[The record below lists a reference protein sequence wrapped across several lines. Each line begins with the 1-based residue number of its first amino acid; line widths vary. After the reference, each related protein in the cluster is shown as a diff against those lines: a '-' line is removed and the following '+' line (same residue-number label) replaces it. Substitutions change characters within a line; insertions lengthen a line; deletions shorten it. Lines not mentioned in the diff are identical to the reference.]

1 MWYINFMI
9 YVICGPTGSG
19 KTKASLEIAS
29 FLHAPIINA
38 DAFQIYQ
45 NMDIGT
51 AKIAKDHP
59 LYSNHYL
66 LDIVTPENT
75 FSVKQYQDVFRKTI
89 DELKKKYSDIV
100 VIGGTGL
107 YIKASLFDFD
117 FENNSKEESDDL
129 ETKTNE
135 ELWNILTNLD
145 PKSLDNLHQNNR
157 KRVIRAIRIAKYH
170 TLNKSTNIEMQSHE
184 IIYQDVRI
192 LFINPPREELYN
204 RINLRVEEMFA
215 NGLVDE
221 VKELLKKYQLSLT
234 ASQAIGYK
242 EIIAYLKNELTLVEA
257 KELIKKRTRNYAKR
271 QVTYFKHQFQT
282 EEFLNGRDLIEAVTK
297 HGK

>member
-1 MWYINFMI
+1 MI

-19 KTKASLEIAS
+19 KTKASLEVAS

-59 LYSNHYL
+59 LYSEHYL
-66 LDIVTPENT
+66 LDIVSPEKT
-75 FSVKQYQDVFRKTI
+75 FSVKQYQDIFRKTV
-89 DELKKKYSDIV
+89 DELKNRYTDIV

-117 FENNSKEESDDL
+117 FENNTNEENDDL
-129 ETKTNE
+129 DTKSNE
-135 ELWNILTNLD
+135 ELWDILRNVD
-145 PKSLDNLHQNNR
+145 PKSLDSIHQNNR

-170 TLNKSTNIEMQSHE
+170 TFNKSTSIEMQSHKM
-184 IIYQDVRI
+184 IYDDVRI

-204 RINLRVEEMFA
+204 HINMRVEEMFT

-221 VKELLKKYQLSLT
+221 VQGLLKKYQLSLT

-242 EIIAYLKNELTLVEA
+242 ETIAYLKNELTFEEA

-271 QVTYFKHQFQT
+271 QVTYFKHQLQA
-282 EEFLNGRDLIEAVTK
+282 EEFSNAQDVIKAVIQYE
-297 HGK
+297 